1 MSQLTIA
8 IPDELAQRLTW
19 LASEQKKSVERI
31 ALERLESLLEPP
43 LESLPGSPCAILRV
57 MRELPRLS
65 RTVVEELEQAIKA
78 GSLPVRDEGVFDEA
92 R

>member
-1 MSQLTIA
+1 MSQLTIV

-31 ALERLESLLEPP
+31 ALEQLESLLEPP
-43 LESLPGSPCAILRV
+43 LENLPGSPSAILKV
-57 MRELPRLS
+57 IRELPRLGWD
-65 RTVVEELEQAIKA
+65 TVNELEQAIKA
-78 GSLPVRDEGVFDEA
+78 GSLPVRDEGIFDEA